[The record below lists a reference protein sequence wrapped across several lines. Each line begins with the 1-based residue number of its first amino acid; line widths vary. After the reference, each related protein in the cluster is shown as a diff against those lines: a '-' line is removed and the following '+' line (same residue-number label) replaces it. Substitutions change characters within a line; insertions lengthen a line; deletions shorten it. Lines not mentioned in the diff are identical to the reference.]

1 MGESSCAYDDFSLA
15 SQASTSQRMAGALSA
30 LGESVS
36 FGRFLTES
44 LDWGRWSSF
53 NQRKYIE
60 EAERYSQP
68 GLVAQKKALFE
79 ARYKKA
85 AHLRRSVACM
95 EYTALSPFNEE
106 SEVDSC
112 SKGDSVSRGRD
123 ESTIDSFCSANG
135 DSVNFDLKEGEGTEE
150 EVQKGKITDWVIED
164 SGFLDS
170 CSTNIVS
177 ASTPK
182 QPLQESS
189 VTNQP
194 RNYLTEKIPR
204 SPNLGST
211 KIPKPLFSSPSS
223 RSTNKASHLHPTKE
237 NISSSSRVP
246 RQEGNSV
253 EKKRP
258 TPKSLHMS
266 VDQSIGGA
274 STPSKADIKTKIARF
289 EAASKSSQ
297 ISGNYS
303 KAVKLGFPRIVPKF
317 TPQTPQSE
325 PRKTALERPS
335 FSGRKGSAAESDD
348 LSAKSRNLRVASN
361 KVDRLQCESSVSVSC
376 KSERKDKKK
385 DMAETELRELRSS
398 LCFKA
403 RPLPVFYSRKEPIKE
418 SKEKITPIWSQS
430 PGLARVSSSREKLSQ
445 NNTAVPSQK
454 PPLSRSSSRKSIAA
468 PTVASFSKD
477 QNNKWT
483 FSFSRR

>member
-1 MGESSCAYDDFSLA
+1 MGESSCALEDFSLA
-15 SQASTSQRMAGALSA
+15 SQTSTSQRMAGALSA

-68 GLVAQKKALFE
+68 GSVAQKKALFE

-106 SEVDSC
+106 SEVDCC

-123 ESTIDSFCSANG
+123 ESTIDSFYSANG
-135 DSVNFDLKEGEGTEE
+135 DSVNFELREEVGSEE
-150 EVQKGKITDWVIED
+150 EVNAGRVIED

-170 CSTNIVS
+170 CSTNIVTS
-177 ASTPK
+177 STPAK

-189 VTNQP
+189 VSNQQ
-194 RNYLTEKIPR
+194 RNDFTEKIPR
-204 SPNLGST
+204 SPNLETT
-211 KIPKPLFSSPSS
+211 KIPKPLFSPSP
-223 RSTNKASHLHPTKE
+223 RATNKASHLHRTKE
-237 NISSSSRVP
+237 NIPSSSRVACH
-246 RQEGNSV
+246 EGNSV
-253 EKKRP
+253 ERKRP
-258 TPKSLHMS
+258 TQKFLHMS
-266 VDQSIGGA
+266 VDQSIGGT

-289 EAASKSSQ
+289 EAASKTSQSS
-297 ISGNYS
+297 GKYS
-303 KAVKLGFPRIVPKF
+303 KAAKFGFPSIIPKLA
-317 TPQTPQSE
+317 PQTPQSE
-325 PRKTALERPS
+325 PRKTALERSS
-335 FSGRKGSAAESDD
+335 FSGRKSSAAEYCD
-348 LSAKSRNLRVASN
+348 LSAKNSRVASYE
-361 KVDRLQCESSVSVSC
+361 VDRLQGESSVSVSC

-385 DMAETELRELRSS
+385 DMTATELRELRSS
-398 LCFKA
+398 FKA
-403 RPLPVFYSRKEPIKE
+403 RPLPVFYSRKEPVKE
-418 SKEKITPIWSQS
+418 SKEK
-430 PGLARVSSSREKLSQ
+430 
-445 NNTAVPSQK
+445 K
-454 PPLSRSSSRKSIAA
+454 PPLSRSSSRNSIAA

-477 QNNKWT
+477 QHNRWT